1 MVIILTTFSKA
12 GKHKMVVPLLVIIAI
27 IIITIFVVVII
38 IVIITTTQRG
48 RQARDGGRISGED
61 PLLRPEGSHRPCSQ
75 VDHGHHHPLY
85 NQSYPLYIL

>member
-1 MVIILTTFSKA
+1 MVPSKA
-12 GKHKMVVPLLVIIAI
+12 
-27 IIITIFVVVII
+27 ITITFITQTVVVIT
-38 IVIITTTQRG
+38 IVIVIVIVIVLVINITTTQRG
-48 RQARDGGRISGED
+48 GQARDGGRITGQD